1 MAATIQML
9 AEVPMFALLD
19 DVEREALSQLL
30 EVKNFDKGETVFNFG
45 DAGDSLYIIRS
56 GTVQIFIENYQGD
69 KIILRENQPGDIF
82 GDISLLDGG
91 PRTATVVATEPTE
104 CLVLD
109 RDQLLELIRKYPHA
123 GIDLLTVM
131 GQRLRATNELLRT
144 KVSRNLNEVIEF
156 ETTFPQRVADWIAE
170 FSGSMPFLM
179 LNALWFAVWI
189 GINIFPLG
197 LPQFDPYP
205 FGLLTMIV
213 SLEAIFLSCFLLISQ
228 NRQSVK
234 DRYKADLDYEVNLK
248 AELEVAQL
256 HGKVDR
262 IYEEMQAH
270 FARLQK
276 AGKPGLGVDSRS

>member
-9 AEVPMFALLD
+9 ADVPMFALLD
-19 DVEREALSQLL
+19 EVEREALSQLL
-30 EVKNFDKGETVFNFG
+30 EVKTFDKGETIFNFG

-69 KIILRENQPGDIF
+69 KIILKENQPGDIF

-91 PRTATVVATEPTE
+91 PRTATVVATEETE

-144 KVSRNLNEVIEF
+144 KVSRNLNEVMEV
-156 ETTFPQRVADWIAE
+156 ESTLTERVADWIAE
-170 FSGSMPFLM
+170 FSGSMPFLI
-179 LNALWFAVWI
+179 LNAIWFVVWI
-189 GINIFPLG
+189 GINVFPLR
-197 LPQFDPYP
+197 LRQFDPFP

-213 SLEAIFLSCFLLISQ
+213 SLEAIFLSCFVLISQ
-228 NRQSVK
+228 NRQAVK

-276 AGKPGLGVDSRS
+276 TGKQGVGIRE

>member
-1 MAATIQML
+1 ML

-19 DVEREALSQLL
+19 EVERDALSQLL
-30 EVKNFDKGETVFNFG
+30 EIKTFDKGQTIFNFG

-56 GTVQIFIENYQGD
+56 GTVQIFVENYQGD
-69 KIILRENQPGDIF
+69 KIILRENQPGDLF

-91 PRTATVVATEPTE
+91 PRTATVVATEDTE

-131 GQRLRATNELLRT
+131 GQRLRATNEMLRT
-144 KVSRNLNEVIEF
+144 QVSRNLNEVMEI
-156 ETTFPQRVADWIAE
+156 ETTFLQSIADWIAQ

-179 LNALWFAVWI
+179 LNALWFIVWI
-189 GINIFPLG
+189 SINIFPLG
-197 LPQFDPYP
+197 IVQFDPFP

-213 SLEAIFLSCFLLISQ
+213 SLEAIFLSCFVLISQ

-270 FARLQK
+270 FAHLRK
-276 AGKPGLGVDSRS
+276 ATNVGK

>member
-1 MAATIQML
+1 MAATVQML

-19 DVEREALSQLL
+19 EVERDALSQLL
-30 EVKNFDKGETVFNFG
+30 EIKTFDKGQTIFNFG

-56 GTVQIFIENYQGD
+56 GTVQIFVENYQGD
-69 KIILRENQPGDIF
+69 KIILRENQPGDLF

-91 PRTATVVATEPTE
+91 PRTATVVATEDTE

-131 GQRLRATNELLRT
+131 GQRLRATNEMLRT
-144 KVSRNLNEVIEF
+144 QVSRNLNEVMEI
-156 ETTFPQRVADWIAE
+156 ETTFLQSIADWIAE

-179 LNALWFAVWI
+179 LNALWFIVWI
-189 GINIFPLG
+189 SINVFPLG
-197 LPQFDPYP
+197 IVQFDPFP

-213 SLEAIFLSCFLLISQ
+213 SLEAIFLSCFVLISQ

-270 FARLQK
+270 FAHLRK
-276 AGKPGLGVDSRS
+276 ATNVGK